1 MADPEEINEW
11 LDKAN
16 EDCRVVEVLLKAREE
31 FTLPSMFHIQ
41 QMLEKY
47 LKALILAQ
55 GSAFERTHDLARL
68 TNLANAADIENL
80 LEFSETLNLFAVNGR
95 YPGDLPDIEPSEAHR
110 YFRTAKEIRDQLLE
124 RIDAVRGI

>member
-1 MADPEEINEW
+1 
-11 LDKAN
+11 
-16 EDCRVVEVLLKAREE
+16 
-31 FTLPSMFHIQ
+31 
-41 QMLEKY
+41 MLEKY

-95 YPGDLPDIEPSEAHR
+95 YPGDLPDIDPSEAHR
-110 YFRTAKEIRDQLLE
+110 YFKTAKKIRDQLLE